1 MQNKFENKTAIIIGG
16 SSGIGFEIAR
26 QLSSG
31 GARVFIA
38 SRNPPSDLLVVDYL
52 NCDVRE
58 EQQIKSTI
66 KRVVEETGTVDILV
80 NSMGITGTDKVE
92 KISLSEWQEVIDTN
106 LTGTFLTC
114 KEVIPIMKNKQYG
127 KIVNIA
133 SIAGRFRS
141 KISGAHYVASKAA
154 IIGFTRQ
161 IAFELIPH
169 GINVNAVC
177 PSQTMTPMLEKTITR
192 EKRKELETQIP
203 IGRLSTVGEQTSP
216 VLYLCSDDASYLSGA
231 IIDVN
236 GGQF

>member
-1 MQNKFENKTAIIIGG
+1 MQDKFENKTAIIFGG

-26 QLSSG
+26 QLNSSG
-31 GARVFIA
+31 ATVFIA
-38 SRNPPSDLLVVDYL
+38 SRNPPSDHLVVDYL

-66 KRVVEETGTVDILV
+66 KRVVEQTGAVDILV
-80 NSMGITGTDKVE
+80 NSMGIAGTDKVE
-92 KISLSEWQEVIDTN
+92 NISLSEWQEVIDTN

-114 KEVIPIMKNKQYG
+114 REVIPIMKNKQYG

-161 IAFELIPH
+161 LAYELIPH

-203 IGRLSTVGEQTSP
+203 IGRLSTVGEQASP
-216 VLYLCSDDASYLSGA
+216 VLYLCSDDASYLSGS